1 MLLKNNVWRQFP
13 GLGTASA
20 IFAAYVVIDA
30 IVPSFGGGHADHG
43 HGDHGHG
50 DHGGDHGVRTL
61 SPPLSGDISPL
72 RRRAAAQPD
81 ERSPPP
87 FAAQEHK
94 SAH

>member
-50 DHGGDHGVRTL
+50 DHGHGDHGVR
-61 SPPLSGDISPL
+61 PLLLFRLLPRLADAPRFTCSST
-72 RRRAAAQPD
+72 
-81 ERSPPP
+81 
-87 FAAQEHK
+87 
-94 SAH
+94 

>member
-30 IVPSFGGGHADHG
+30 IVPSFGGGHGDHG

-50 DHGGDHGVRTL
+50 DHGVRPFSSFVSRHL
-61 SPPLSGDISPL
+61 PAS
-72 RRRAAAQPD
+72 AAD
-81 ERSPPP
+81 CS
-87 FAAQEHK
+87 
-94 SAH
+94 ST

>member
-30 IVPSFGGGHADHG
+30 IVPSFGGGHGDHG

-50 DHGGDHGVRTL
+50 DHGVR
-61 SPPLSGDISPL
+61 
-72 RRRAAAQPD
+72 
-81 ERSPPP
+81 P
-87 FAAQEHK
+87 FSSFVSRHLPA
-94 SAH
+94 SAVDCSST